1 MFLLS
6 PFALPSS
13 GLYILP
19 LQWLTTHLVST
30 EHNLHADLRNN
41 FDPHAKWHSAIASA
55 RAIGRFAK
63 SGMNSSSGSNG
74 WKSGGTGEIIM
85 DEDEDKEEG
94 EMRHESE
101 NKYVKIPIPALE
113 QRSPASVVLDT
124 LAQGCAQHQAG
135 VAHGTQHAAVN
146 RLWER
151 LPMLTL
157 KTPKTPESPTLHDE
171 PESMLGSSDEQEEE
185 EEEPKMPGSF
195 DLSGPPIR
203 RPGGGTP
210 SPLSSAL
217 ISPLS
222 PSSWMVM
229 IKNLAV

>member
-1 MFLLS
+1 
-6 PFALPSS
+6 
-13 GLYILP
+13 
-19 LQWLTTHLVST
+19 VST
-30 EHNLHADLRNN
+30 EHDLSADLRDN
-41 FDPHAKWHSAIASA
+41 FNPRAKWRSAIASA

-63 SGMNSSSGSNG
+63 SGTNSSSGSNG
-74 WKSGGTGEIIM
+74 WKSGGTGEIIVDS
-85 DEDEDKEEG
+85 DEDEEEG
-94 EMRHESE
+94 ETKHESE
-101 NKYVKIPIPALE
+101 NKYVEIPIPALE
-113 QRSPASVVLDT
+113 RRSPASVVLDT

-146 RLWER
+146 RLRER
-151 LPMLTL
+151 SPTP
-157 KTPKTPESPTLHDE
+157 TPKTPKAPESPALHDE

-210 SPLSSAL
+210 SPLSSAPV
-217 ISPLS
+217 SPSS